1 MRAFVSGTFARY
13 ARGQAWARCPTRQPP
28 AQVTRT
34 REVIDRVEIQ
44 HAAPAGEAPVTTV
57 AEQRTTRRTTME
69 RGAKRAP
76 ALPPSQ
82 PVEVR
87 ARGRCS
93 ISRCPRAAARANCGA
108 RAWRPLGARWP
119 HLRGQAVPHAAE
131 QSAAH

>member
-1 MRAFVSGTFARY
+1 MKALRQDCLLQRWSPQSEAGFALRVACMEEGCGAYGLLCMRGFVSGTSARC

-34 REVIDRVEIQ
+34 REVIESVEIE
-44 HAAPAGEAPVTTV
+44 HAAPAGEAPVITV

-87 ARGRCS
+87 APCGRG
-93 ISRCPRAAARANCGA
+93 A
-108 RAWRPLGARWP
+108 
-119 HLRGQAVPHAAE
+119 
-131 QSAAH
+131 